1 MADRLPK
8 ENASKSRDNRF
19 IHSPFNVTIHFPGGD
34 PKQTVRTPEHLE
46 QLSIF

>member
-8 ENASKSRDNRF
+8 ESAGKSQNSRF
-19 IHSPFNVTIHFPGGD
+19 IHNPFNATIHFPGCD